1 MGYNFYS
8 LLRVNDKLK
17 DMPPI
22 QIDKRTTDKTVTY
35 NKQRNRLDTI
45 AGNIYQ
51 DETYWRILLWAND
64 QYFMEFDIP
73 DNTVIRVPWPLQDV
87 VSEIQQKIISQKNRA

>member
-1 MGYNFYS
+1 MGYNFHS
-8 LLRVNDKLK
+8 LLRDNDKLK
-17 DMPPI
+17 NMPPV
-22 QIDKRTTDKTVTY
+22 QIDKRATDKSVTY
-35 NKQRNRLDTI
+35 NKQKNRLDTI

-51 DETYWRILLWAND
+51 DETYWKLILWAND

-87 VSEIQQKIISQKNRA
+87 VSEVQQKIVKKKDRA

>member
-8 LLRVNDKLK
+8 LLKENDKLK
-17 DMPPI
+17 NTPPI
-22 QIDKRTTDKTVTY
+22 QIEKRATDKSVMY

-51 DETYWRILLWAND
+51 DETYWKLILWAND

-73 DNTVIRVPWPLQDV
+73 DNTIIRVPWPLQDV
-87 VSEIQQKIISQKNRA
+87 VSEVQQKIVQTKDRA